1 MARFS
6 AQMNAW
12 TEKAKRRAADIVR
25 QSAQDVIEDA
35 QETVARGGRM
45 PVDTGFLR
53 NSLVSDL
60 NGAQVA
66 QGEGGYV
73 LALAQM
79 QGGDVIRFG
88 WTADY
93 ALHVEYGARGIPG
106 RHFVGV
112 AASRWQEFVDAAA
125 RRAG

>member
-6 AQMNAW
+6 ADMTAW

-25 QSAQDVIEDA
+25 DAGQAVIEDA
-35 QETVARGGRM
+35 QTTVARGGRM

-60 NGAQVA
+60 NGARVA
-66 QGEGGYV
+66 EGEGGYV

-79 QGGDVIRFG
+79 QGGDVVRFG
-88 WTADY
+88 WTAEY
-93 ALHVEYGARGIPG
+93 ALSIEYGARGLPG

-112 AASRWQEFVDAAA
+112 AAARWQEFVDAAA
-125 RRAG
+125 RRVA